1 MSRVWDSNRQSGTDL
16 VILLA
21 LADRAS
27 EDGVCWPSLEAL
39 AERARLA
46 DTRHVRRILRKL
58 EQQGEIYTIPGAGRG
73 NTSLYL
79 VCVGMTDQEIAT
91 VLIKRCNV
99 PMGEALRAAE
109 QIETLRL
116 TPTPVPIKPDIPA
129 QKGADTPSFVE
140 AEKGA
145 STREKGAPTR
155 EKGASRPPGSVK
167 NHQEPSEDDDDKSAR
182 RSNGPPSSSES
193 SSSSSSPPAQ
203 DAGYAKVREAYEQN
217 IGLLTPIL
225 SQRIKAAL
233 LTYPLEWIVLAIE
246 RAVSAEKRR
255 WDYIEGVLRNWQSE
269 GFTNG
274 NQATNGKNGIAGRRS
289 GGDSRPTWANYQPAE
304 FDAEWA
310 AELNGDGHDT

>member
-58 EQQGEIYTIPGAGRG
+58 EQQGDIHTIPGAGRG

-79 VCVGMTDQEIAT
+79 VCIGMTDQEIVT
-91 VLIKRCNV
+91 VLVKRCNV
-99 PMGEALRAAE
+99 PIKDAMRAADM
-109 QIETLRL
+109 IETLRM

-140 AEKGA
+140 PEKGA
-145 STREKGAPTR
+145 STREKGVSTR
-155 EKGASRPPGSVK
+155 EKGARRPPGTVK
-167 NHQEPSEDDDDKSAR
+167 NHQEPSEDDNNQIARAPTSA
-182 RSNGPPSSSES
+182 P
-193 SSSSSSPPAQ
+193 SSSSSPPPP
-203 DAGYAKVREAYEQN
+203 DGYAAVREAYEQN
-217 IGLLTPIL
+217 IGLLTPII
-225 SQRIKAAL
+225 SKRIQEAL
-233 LTYPLEWIVLAIE
+233 RTYPLEWIVLAIE
-246 RAVSAEKRR
+246 RAVAAEKRR
-255 WDYIEGVLRNWQSE
+255 WDYVAGVLRNWQAE
-269 GFTNG
+269 GFQNG
-274 NQATNGKNGIAGRRS
+274 NGKQTTNGKNGAAGRRS

>member
-99 PMGEALRAAE
+99 PMGEAMRAAD

-129 QKGADTPSFVE
+129 QKGADSPSFVE

-145 STREKGAPTR
+145 STREKRASTR
-155 EKGASRPPGSVK
+155 EKGARRPPGSVK
-167 NHQEPSEDDDDKSAR
+167 NHQEPSEDDDDKITR
-182 RSNGPPSSSES
+182 RSDGPPSSSES
-193 SSSSSSPPAQ
+193 SSSSSPSP
-203 DAGYAKVREAYEQN
+203 DGYATVREAYEQN
-217 IGLLTPIL
+217 IGLLTPLL
-225 SQRIKAAL
+225 SKRIKEAL
-233 LTYPLEWIVLAIE
+233 RTYPLEWIVLAIE
-246 RAVSAEKRR
+246 RAVAAEKRR
-255 WDYIEGVLRNWQSE
+255 WDYIEGVLRNWQVE

-274 NQATNGKNGIAGRRS
+274 KQASNGKNGTAGGRPA
-289 GGDSRPTWANYQPAE
+289 GDSRPAWANYHAPE

-310 AELNGDGHDT
+310 AELNGDGQHDT

>member
-99 PMGEALRAAE
+99 PMAEAIRASE

-129 QKGADTPSFVE
+129 QKGANSPSFVE
-140 AEKGA
+140 GEKGA
-145 STREKGAPTR
+145 STREKGASTR
-155 EKGASRPPGSVK
+155 EKGARRPPGSVK
-167 NHQEPSEDDDDKSAR
+167 IHQEPSEDDNNQNAR
-182 RSNGPPSSSES
+182 TTATS
-193 SSSSSSPPAQ
+193 SSSSSSPPP
-203 DAGYAKVREAYEQN
+203 DGYATVREAYEQN
-217 IGLLTPIL
+217 IGLLTPLL
-225 SQRIKAAL
+225 SRRIKEAL
-233 LTYPLEWIVLAIE
+233 RTYPPEWIVLAIE
-246 RAVSAEKRR
+246 RAVAAEKRR
-255 WDYIEGVLRNWQSE
+255 WDYVEGVLRNWQAE

-274 NQATNGKNGIAGRRS
+274 NQPTNGKNGTAGRRS
-289 GGDSRPTWANYQPAE
+289 GGDRRPAWANYQSAE

-310 AELNGDGHDT
+310 AELNGDGKHDT

>member
-99 PMGEALRAAE
+99 PMGEAMRAAE

-129 QKGADTPSFVE
+129 QKGANSPSFVE

-145 STREKGAPTR
+145 STREKGASTR
-155 EKGASRPPGSVK
+155 EKGARRPPGSVK
-167 NHQEPSEDDDDKSAR
+167 NHQEPSEDDDDQHTR
-182 RSNGPPSSSES
+182 RSDGPPSSSG
-193 SSSSSSPPAQ
+193 SSSSSPSP
-203 DAGYAKVREAYEQN
+203 DGYATVREAYEQN
-217 IGLLTPIL
+217 IGLLTPLL
-225 SQRIKAAL
+225 SKRIKEAL
-233 LTYPLEWIVLAIE
+233 RTYPLEWIVLAIE
-246 RAVSAEKRR
+246 RAVAAEKRR
-255 WDYIEGVLRNWQSE
+255 WDYIEGVLRNWHAE

-274 NQATNGKNGIAGRRS
+274 NQATKRENGTAGRRS
-289 GGDSRPTWANYQPAE
+289 AGDSRPAWANYQPAE

-310 AELNGDGHDT
+310 AELNGDGQHDT